1 MSEEGDDGPTR
12 RQLLGLIGAGGI
24 TAIGAG
30 LIITGARVSPTDDDG
45 DGNES
50 ADGDREP
57 DEPSALSAAWDA
69 TYGDGPSAFS
79 AAVGGR
85 DVGSIFSDGNATNET
100 AGNTTLNGTGTA
112 NETAGNAS
120 IGNESGTGNATDGNV
135 SDSEDGP
142 DEAVFGGVRSTDQD
156 DGEGWLVGVEG
167 PETTTFDVT
176 YSADQGEQ
184 AFDAIECVLP
194 AADGWVIVGWTHVPS
209 PDDGDTPDRKFPWAS
224 GVDEAGSSQW
234 FRTYERPG
242 VESFRDVFR
251 DGVPTPD
258 GGYLLAGVTL
268 GESFDDIRRGDG
280 WLAKIGAEGRL
291 NWERT
296 YAPDGANR
304 TTWSDDERYDAFTT
318 VRAVDGGY
326 LLAGAATT
334 DGPSDS
340 NPADGWVVAV
350 DPNGERRWS
359 STYEYAGG
367 EDSDAVD
374 LAVSDVRPAGDGF
387 LAVGTAG
394 SYEYVRPLREN
405 QLFGDGWIAGLGA
418 EGEVRWEQSV
428 ADAALRT
435 TADAGDAGRIVAGAR
450 ENQPWVGLLGEDGS
464 LAEELTLS
472 EADGV
477 VSTAAVRDDGAIA
490 LAGRRD
496 DGETPVA
503 FVTQLSPIED
513 AAAES
518 DSDAE
523 E

>member
-12 RQLLGLIGAGGI
+12 RQLLGLLGAGGI

-30 LIITGARVSPTDDDG
+30 LIITGARVSPTEDG

-57 DEPSALSAAWDA
+57 EEPTALSAAWDA

-79 AAVGGR
+79 AAAGRR
-85 DVGSIFSDGNATNET
+85 DVAAIRRGGSATNATGGNET
-100 AGNTTLNGTGTA
+100 P
-112 NETAGNAS
+112 NETGENM
-120 IGNESGTGNATDGNV
+120 TGNATDGNTSAGNESGV
-135 SDSEDGP
+135 VENASETDDGP
-142 DEAVFGGVRSTDQD
+142 DEAVFGGVRSAEQD

-167 PETTTFDVT
+167 PESTTFDAT
-176 YSADQGEQ
+176 YAADQGER

-194 AADGWVIVGWTHVPS
+194 ADDGWVIVGWTHVPS
-209 PDDGDTPDRKFPWAS
+209 PDDADAPDRKFPWAA

-234 FRTYERPG
+234 FRTYQRSG

-251 DGVPTPD
+251 DGVPTLD

-268 GESFDDIRRGDG
+268 GGAFDDIRRGDG
-280 WLAKIGAEGRL
+280 WLAKIGAEGEL
-291 NWERT
+291 TWERT
-296 YAPDGANR
+296 YAPDGADR
-304 TTWSDDERYDAFTT
+304 ETWSADERYDAFTT
-318 VRAVDGGY
+318 VRSVEDGY

-340 NPADGWVVAV
+340 NPADGWIVAV
-350 DPNGERRWS
+350 DPNGEQRWS

-367 EDSDAVD
+367 EGSDATD
-374 LAVSDVRPAGDGF
+374 LSIADVRPAGDGF

-418 EGEVRWEQSV
+418 EGDVRWEQSV
-428 ADAALRT
+428 PDAAIRT
-435 TADAGDAGRIVAGAR
+435 IADAGDAGRIVAGAR
-450 ENQPWVGLLGEDGS
+450 ENQPWVGLLGEEGS
-464 LAEELTLS
+464 LAEEMMLS

-503 FVTQLSPIED
+503 FVTQLSSIED
-513 AAAES
+513 A
-518 DSDAE
+518 DAGE
-523 E
+523 

>member
-12 RQLLGLIGAGGI
+12 RQLLGLLGAGGI

-30 LIITGARVSPTDDDG
+30 LIITGARVSPTEDD

-79 AAVGGR
+79 AAVGRR
-85 DVGSIFSDGNATNET
+85 DVASISPDGNATNATDENAT
-100 AGNTTLNGTGTA
+100 ANGTGGTTNA
-112 NETAGNAS
+112 TGGNA
-120 IGNESGTGNATDGNV
+120 TGNATDGNA
-135 SDSEDGP
+135 SATEDGP
-142 DEAVFGGVRSTDQD
+142 DEAVFGGVRSADQD

-167 PETTTFDVT
+167 PETTTFDAT

-194 AADGWVIVGWTHVPS
+194 AADGWVIVGWTHRPS
-209 PDDGDTPDRKFPWAS
+209 PDDADAPDRKFPWAA

-234 FRTYERPG
+234 FRTYERSG
-242 VESFRDVFR
+242 VESHRDVFR

-268 GESFDDIRRGDG
+268 GASFDDIRRGDG

-291 NWERT
+291 IWERT
-296 YAPDGANR
+296 YAPDGAGR
-304 TTWSDDERYDAFTT
+304 TTWSEDERYDAFTT
-318 VRAVDGGY
+318 VRAVESGY

-350 DPNGERRWS
+350 DPNGEQRWS

-374 LAVSDVRPAGDGF
+374 LAVADVRPAGSGF

-394 SYEYVRPLREN
+394 TYEYVRPLREN

-418 EGEVRWEQSV
+418 EGDVQWEQSV
-428 ADAALRT
+428 PDTAIRT

-450 ENQPWVGLLGEDGS
+450 ENQPWVALLGEQGA
-464 LAEELTLS
+464 LAEEMTLS

-477 VSTAAVRDDGAIA
+477 VSAAAVRDDGAIA

-503 FVTQLSPIED
+503 FVTQLSPVED
-513 AAAES
+513 A
-518 DSDAE
+518 DAGE
-523 E
+523 

>member
-12 RQLLGLIGAGGI
+12 RQLLGLLGAGGI
-24 TAIGAG
+24 TVVGAG
-30 LIITGARVSPTDDDG
+30 LIITGARVSSPDDG

-57 DEPSALSAAWDA
+57 DEQSALSAAWDA

-79 AAVGGR
+79 AAAGRR
-85 DVGSIFSDGNATNET
+85 DVASISPDGNA
-100 AGNTTLNGTGTA
+100 A
-112 NETAGNAS
+112 NETAGNRTRNGTGGTANETDGNAS
-120 IGNESGTGNATDGNV
+120 AGNESGTGNETDGNV
-135 SDSEDGP
+135 SDSDDGP
-142 DEAVFGGVRSTDQD
+142 DEVVFGGVQSTERD

-167 PETTTFDVT
+167 PETTTLDAT
-176 YSADQGEQ
+176 YAADQGDR

-194 AADGWVIVGWTHVPS
+194 AADGWVIVGWTHLPS
-209 PDDGDTPDRKFPWAS
+209 PDDDDAPDRKFPWAS
-224 GVDEAGSSQW
+224 GVDEAGNSRW
-234 FRTYERPG
+234 FRTYDRSG
-242 VESFRDVFR
+242 VESYRDVFR

-268 GESFDDIRRGDG
+268 GGSFDDIRRGDG
-280 WLAKIGAEGRL
+280 WLAKIGAEGEL
-291 NWERT
+291 DWERT

-304 TTWSDDERYDAFTT
+304 STWSDDERYDAFTT
-318 VRAVDGGY
+318 VRAVEEGY

-374 LAVSDVRPAGDGF
+374 LSVADVRATDEGF

-418 EGEVRWEQSV
+418 EGDIQWEQSV
-428 ADAALRT
+428 PDAAIRT

-450 ENQPWVGLLGEDGS
+450 ENQPWVALLGEEGA
-464 LAEELTLS
+464 LAEEMTLS

-477 VSTAAVRDDGAIA
+477 VSAAAVRDDGAIA

-503 FVTQLSPIED
+503 FVTQLSSIED
-513 AAAES
+513 A
-518 DSDAE
+518 DADN
-523 E
+523 

>member
-12 RQLLGLIGAGGI
+12 RQLLGLLGAGGI

-30 LIITGARVSPTDDDG
+30 LIITGARVSPTEDDG

-50 ADGDREP
+50 ADGDRGP

-85 DVGSIFSDGNATNET
+85 DVASISPGGSATNATD
-100 AGNTTLNGTGTA
+100 GNTTVNGTAGTTNA
-112 NETAGNAS
+112 TGGNA
-120 IGNESGTGNATDGNV
+120 TGNATDGNA
-135 SDSEDGP
+135 SATGDGP
-142 DEAVFGGVRSTDQD
+142 DEAVFAGVRSTDQD
-156 DGEGWLVGVEG
+156 DGEGWLVGIEG
-167 PETTTFDVT
+167 PETTTFDAT
-176 YSADQGEQ
+176 YSAEQGEQ

-194 AADGWVIVGWTHVPS
+194 AAAGWVIVGWTHRPS
-209 PDDGDTPDRKFPWAS
+209 PDDGDAPDRKFPWAAR
-224 GVDEAGSSQW
+224 VDEAGSSQW

-242 VESFRDVFR
+242 VESYRDVFR
-251 DGVPTPD
+251 DGVPTRD

-268 GESFDDIRRGDG
+268 GASFDDIRRGDG
-280 WLAKIGAEGRL
+280 WLAKIDAEGGL
-291 NWERT
+291 VWERT
-296 YAPDGANR
+296 YAPDGAGR

-318 VRAVDGGY
+318 VRAVEDGY

-340 NPADGWVVAV
+340 NPADGWIVAV

-374 LAVSDVRPAGDGF
+374 LAVADVRPAGDGF

-405 QLFGDGWIAGLGA
+405 QLFGDGWIARLDA
-418 EGEVRWEQSV
+418 EGSVQWEQSV
-428 ADAALRT
+428 PDTAIRT

-450 ENQPWVGLLGEDGS
+450 ENQPWVALLGEQGAF
-464 LAEELTLS
+464 AEEMTLS

-477 VSTAAVRDDGAIA
+477 VSAAAVRDDGAIA

-503 FVTQLSPIED
+503 FVTQLSPIGN
-513 AAAES
+513 A
-518 DSDAE
+518 DAE